1 VAESLEFLGY
11 RSGANPSRPHHSP
24 SETRRKYS
32 DIPILCP

>member
-1 VAESLEFLGY
+1 LGY

-32 DIPILCP
+32 DMSILCP